1 MGNLANKCIEAYDR
15 LKIFDINKDEQDTEN
30 KIINERASNSSRRN
44 SRYKNSYNINDIVI
58 PSKGITNNINND
70 KNNDIKEDDIDISK
84 IIKIQ
89 NTYHNHYLKK
99 KFDSEIKPSLTKKTS
114 DHINNYYTF
123 LSSQG
128 DVSNN
133 LSEFS
138 FDKWK
143 RFYPSDE
150 NFFLFN
156 KGEVY
161 PNQIRIKNE
170 KDLNNIEIYE
180 GEMNNKNMKHGI
192 GMLSNPHYVLKGTWR
207 NGHFT
212 GWGIK
217 CMRNGEYFEGK
228 FINGQLNG
236 KGIYKNGNNIYE
248 GDFVNNQR
256 CGIGD
261 LTTDKF
267 HYKGEFKDNKLEGQ
281 GQIDFFEEG
290 QRYEGSFSDNKIN
303 GKGIYKW
310 KNGDVYIGDMK
321 NGKMHGFGKYDYSDG
336 KIYEGEFFNDIKQ
349 GKGKMTFP
357 DGTIHEGNF
366 VNGELDKEIKNDK
379 NN

>member
-1 MGNLANKCIEAYDR
+1 MS
-15 LKIFDINKDEQDTEN
+15 Q
-30 KIINERASNSSRRN
+30 II
-44 SRYKNSYNINDIVI
+44 
-58 PSKGITNNINND
+58 
-70 KNNDIKEDDIDISK
+70 
-84 IIKIQ
+84 
-89 NTYHNHYLKK
+89 YL
-99 KFDSEIKPSLTKKTS
+99 
-114 DHINNYYTF
+114 N
-123 LSSQG
+123 
-128 DVSNN
+128 
-133 LSEFS
+133 

-180 GEMNNKNMKHGI
+180 GEINNKNMKHGI

-366 VNGELDKEIKNDK
+366 VNGELDEEIKNDK

>member
-1 MGNLANKCIEAYDR
+1 MGNLANKCIEAYDKMR
-15 LKIFDINKDEQDTEN
+15 IFDINKDEQNTEN
-30 KIINERASNSSRRN
+30 TINKEITSNSSRRN
-44 SRYKNSYNINDIVI
+44 SRFKNSYNINDIVI
-58 PSKGITNNINND
+58 PSKQIQNNNKNININE
-70 KNNDIKEDDIDISK
+70 NNIDISK
-84 IIKIQ
+84 IEKIQ
-89 NTYHNHYLKK
+89 NSYHKYYLKK
-99 KFDSEIKPSLTKKTS
+99 KFETEIKPSLTKKTS
-114 DHINNYYTF
+114 DHINKYYTF
-123 LSSQG
+123 FSSQG
-128 DVSNN
+128 DVSKN
-133 LSEFS
+133 LEDFS
-138 FDKWK
+138 SDKWK
-143 RFYPSDE
+143 TFYPSNDK
-150 NFFLFN
+150 FFIFD

-180 GEMNNKNMKHGI
+180 GEINNKNMKHGN
-192 GMLSNPHYVLKGTWR
+192 GTLSNPHYVLKGTWR
-207 NGHFT
+207 DDQFT

-236 KGIYKNGNNIYE
+236 KGIYKYKNNIYK

-267 HYKGEFKDNKLEGQ
+267 HYKGEFKNNKLEGQ

-290 QRYEGSFSDNKIN
+290 QRYEGTFSDNKIN
-303 GKGIYKW
+303 GKGTYKW
-310 KNGDVYIGDMK
+310 KNGDVYVGEIK
-321 NGKMHGFGKYDYSDG
+321 NGKMNGFGKYSYSDG
-336 KIYEGEFFNDIKQ
+336 KIYEGEFVNDIKH

-366 VNGELDKEIKNDK
+366 VNGELNEEK
-379 NN
+379 NNKNN

>member
-1 MGNLANKCIEAYDR
+1 MSTL
-15 LKIFDINKDEQDTEN
+15 
-30 KIINERASNSSRRN
+30 
-44 SRYKNSYNINDIVI
+44 
-58 PSKGITNNINND
+58 
-70 KNNDIKEDDIDISK
+70 
-84 IIKIQ
+84 
-89 NTYHNHYLKK
+89 
-99 KFDSEIKPSLTKKTS
+99 
-114 DHINNYYTF
+114 
-123 LSSQG
+123 LSSFIF
-128 DVSNN
+128 
-133 LSEFS
+133 L
-138 FDKWK
+138 
-143 RFYPSDE
+143 
-150 NFFLFN
+150 FLFN

-207 NGHFT
+207 NDHFT

-290 QRYEGSFSDNKIN
+290 QRYEGTFSDNKIN
-303 GKGIYKW
+303 GKGTYKW

-366 VNGELDKEIKNDK
+366 VNGELNEEIKNDK